1 MVTQT
6 QTPPDGVSTIGAIAV
21 FFGFPEGSEQNAA
34 MEETEIGGLVPVVD
48 YLTDSGFEVVTKRRA
63 VAQDFIDWVGGRRNL
78 SEVDPVAVIW
88 SAHGSNDGSLQTAD
102 GEPPRPTD
110 LARVTVADTLR
121 FALFSSCHTGVHA
134 ARWHEA
140 LDGRPTIVGWDGL
153 AMFSDVVEFYGEG
166 DSQGQQLQRIF
177 RTYLLNPAL
186 DSVVA
191 A

>member
-1 MVTQT
+1 MV
-6 QTPPDGVSTIGAIAV
+6 S
-21 FFGFPEGSEQNAA
+21 
-34 MEETEIGGLVPVVD
+34 
-48 YLTDSGFEVVTKRRA
+48 
-63 VAQDFIDWVGGRRNL
+63 GRREL
-78 SEVDPVAVIW
+78 TEADPVAVIW

-102 GEPPRPTD
+102 GEPLRPSD

-134 ARWHEA
+134 SKWHEA

-153 AMFSDVVEFYGEG
+153 ARFGDVVEFYADG
-166 DSQGQQLQRIF
+166 DSQGQQLHRIF

-186 DSVVA
+186 DSVSA